1 MRALLVKLVGLSLSI
16 GSVAFAGCGGATPE
30 SSDSTSSGSTGTG
43 TSAPTTFDCA
53 GDPCEAG
60 THYCL
65 ESYLNNVHNEAK
77 CVALPA
83 SCGDCDCASSDAPKQ
98 YPTTNNCSNSVS
110 CSQKDTAISVRCD
123 QSL

>member
-1 MRALLVKLVGLSLSI
+1 MMRSLFVKFVGLALFI
-16 GSVAFAGCGGATPE
+16 GSVSLAGCGSSTPE
-30 SSDSTSSGSTGTG
+30 SNDATTSGSTGTG
-43 TSAPTTFDCA
+43 APSTFDCA
-53 GDPCEAG
+53 GTACEAG

-83 SCGDCDCASSDAPKQ
+83 SCEDCDCASSDAPKQ
-98 YPTTNNCSNSVS
+98 YPTTNNCSSSVS
-110 CSQKDTAISVRCD
+110 CSQHDAAIAVRCD